1 MPLRRPFR
9 ETGERLLMAR
19 RTTER
24 PVSLLVI
31 DIDYFKLVND
41 TFGHLQGDDVL
52 RMVADQ
58 LRVNT
63 RPTDYVAR
71 YAGDE
76 FVAML
81 PGTRL
86 EDAVVVAERI
96 RVAVAGLACP
106 RRDAE
111 GQFVQVSLS
120 IGAASAP
127 MHGDELETLFAS
139 ADAALYEAKRRGR
152 NAVATASAT
161 GDGRKAQLLLDCFVG
176 RTEERVRLG
185 RLFDAAARE
194 QPACVAVVGEAGVG
208 KSTLLRQLA
217 PDVVVRA
224 GALLSGRCIEADVR
238 PPYGPWVDV
247 VAGAAAA
254 GLVPARR
261 WPQLGRLLPSL
272 PGATGGSAQPTTE
285 GSRFDLLQEIEEL
298 LTLASAQRP
307 LVLIL
312 EDMHWADAASWDTLE
327 YLLPRLERQRV
338 LICLTIRGEDLTT
351 TAVARRRRLSRDERF
366 TELPLQRLSRD
377 ELAHWLRTIFGGQVP
392 DAAIV
397 EHLAAHT
404 EGNPLFAIQTVRA
417 LVDEGRLQFTEGRW
431 RYVADGGIPMPAAVE
446 DLLSRRLDRLSLAT
460 REVLTVAA
468 VIGREF
474 DADTL
479 LAAADRE
486 ESAVLEAIDAALAA
500 SVLVPTAGRA
510 SSTLA
515 FAHRLLAE
523 VLLRTANPL
532 RLRRTHARVA
542 RAIEARTPGTPGEVA
557 LHYDRAGDAEA
568 AYRSAM
574 QAGTQAAAIYAF
586 DSAIDF
592 LGMARRHAG
601 TLAEHADVEWQ
612 VAQLHEHAGRYVEA
626 ERHCQLVLSSYSAGA
641 ATLGMLPAARR
652 MHERLRLQRGVA
664 AHEILDVCFEL
675 LEAARADENRAE
687 IVALLTMVSQAYA
700 RLGDVTAS
708 EQVARQA
715 LAEAE
720 QSDDA
725 RLQADATMRIGSTLL
740 GANPA
745 DAVPHY
751 RRALDLFTRSA
762 TGGGSSAATSTS
774 ASRATARAT
783 IRPPRC
789 RTRPR
794 STSRARSG
802 GRSRRSD
809 LAEPRRAAD
818 EVRPLRAGA
827 RAVPRGTA
835 PVRGHR
841 QRAVPPVALYNL
853 AHLAREEANPAG
865 ALELYGAACRWP
877 RRSGS
882 ATCTS
887 ARSPAPGWRSSRWAS
902 RRAPPSRQPTRRRW
916 PRAAR
921 MVVPGARAV
930 RRADPQARR
939 RARRARGAP
948 RRRGARADAR
958 RRARSVRG
966 GLAGG
971 RVCER
976 PAVGRRGLRGPLHRY
991 AVHAR
996 ALGYEPLVER
1006 LRAPR
1011 SRRASDRRDHEAG
1024 GARDERPP
1032 SSVRM
1037 VPGRRRSARPGL
1049 RGHQRTRG
1057 LPLRQMR
1064 PPSVGAQADR
1074 LHPRLTAARCAART
1088 ARWPARRAAPPRTRA
1103 GTARGDARARAPR
1116 SRCPTSASK
1125 RALA

>member
-1 MPLRRPFR
+1 
-9 ETGERLLMAR
+9 
-19 RTTER
+19 
-24 PVSLLVI
+24 
-31 DIDYFKLVND
+31 
-41 TFGHLQGDDVL
+41 
-52 RMVADQ
+52 
-58 LRVNT
+58 
-63 RPTDYVAR
+63 
-71 YAGDE
+71 
-76 FVAML
+76 
-81 PGTRL
+81 
-86 EDAVVVAERI
+86 
-96 RVAVAGLACP
+96 
-106 RRDAE
+106 
-111 GQFVQVSLS
+111 
-120 IGAASAP
+120 
-127 MHGDELETLFAS
+127 
-139 ADAALYEAKRRGR
+139 
-152 NAVATASAT
+152 
-161 GDGRKAQLLLDCFVG
+161 
-176 RTEERVRLG
+176 
-185 RLFDAAARE
+185 
-194 QPACVAVVGEAGVG
+194 
-208 KSTLLRQLA
+208 
-217 PDVVVRA
+217 
-224 GALLSGRCIEADVR
+224 
-238 PPYGPWVDV
+238 
-247 VAGAAAA
+247 
-254 GLVPARR
+254 
-261 WPQLGRLLPSL
+261 
-272 PGATGGSAQPTTE
+272 
-285 GSRFDLLQEIEEL
+285 
-298 LTLASAQRP
+298 
-307 LVLIL
+307 
-312 EDMHWADAASWDTLE
+312 MHWADAASWDTLE

-446 DLLSRRLDRLSLAT
+446 DLLSRRLDRLSPAT

-751 RRALDLFTRSA
+751 RRALDLFTRLGDRRGQLRCHINVGVACDRAGNHPAAEVSYA
-762 TGGGSSAATSTS
+762 TALDIAREVKADDLGGATSLNLGVLLMKS
-774 ASRATARAT
+774 GRFAPARERFQEALRLFAA
-783 IRPPRC
+783 I
-789 RTRPR
+789 
-794 STSRARSG
+794 G
-802 GRSRRSD
+802 N
-809 LAEPRRAAD
+809 EPFR
-818 EVRPLRAGA
+818 LI
-827 RAVPRGTA
+827 
-835 PVRGHR
+835 
-841 QRAVPPVALYNL
+841 ALYNL

-865 ALELYGAACRWP
+865 ALELYGACVSLASSFGQRDVHL
-877 RRSGS
+877 GALAGAGLAELALGFAQS
-882 ATCTS
+882 ATQQAADAS
-887 ARSPAPGWRSSRWAS
+887 ALAAGRQEWWFQGRELYDALTLKLAGVRGE
-902 RRAPPSRQPTRRRW
+902 RAELH
-916 PRAAR
+916 AA
-921 MVVPGARAV
+921 AV
-930 RRADPQARR
+930 LALTRADEHDQYAAVWLAAECASVLRS
-939 RARRARGAP
+939 AGA
-948 RRRGARADAR
+948 D
-958 RRARSVRG
+958 
-966 GLAGG
+966 
-971 RVCER
+971 CED
-976 PAVGRRGLRGPLHRY
+976 LLHRY

-1006 LRAPR
+1006 LRAP
-1011 SRRASDRRDHEAG
+1011 
-1024 GARDERPP
+1024 
-1032 SSVRM
+1032 
-1037 VPGRRRSARPGL
+1037 
-1049 RGHQRTRG
+1049 Q
-1057 LPLRQMR
+1057 
-1064 PPSVGAQADR
+1064 
-1074 LHPRLTAARCAART
+1074 
-1088 ARWPARRAAPPRTRA
+1088 
-1103 GTARGDARARAPR
+1103 
-1116 SRCPTSASK
+1116 
-1125 RALA
+1125 